1 MESNPGMKL
10 GWSPLHEACF
20 VANKP
25 VVIKLLNYSKESGK
39 NLIELETS
47 DEYSGPFLFHS
58 KIQKNSFYYF
68 KILKKQLL

>member
-1 MESNPGMKL
+1 MESNPDMKL

-20 VANKP
+20 TANKP

-47 DEYSGPFLFHS
+47 DEYSKPLFVFL
-58 KIQKNSFYYF
+58 K
-68 KILKKQLL
+68 